1 MVMGWHG
8 VGPATQRQVVIPA
21 EAMRKRYVITACVL
35 LVVVALAVMAATWVI
50 PRSVFLSSLFEHF
63 GPGLVP
69 SSSYVNNLK
78 SNDPDLVRDSLFFLS
93 SRKDPA
99 GVPDALPL
107 LQSQDD
113 YVWLN
118 AALYTGA
125 CGRQEAVPY
134 LIKALRHTAWRADP
148 DTLAALAALTGQS
161 FGNDFAKWQAWWMS
175 QHPGESFD
183 WTSHLGSAPRVPATQ
198 PS

>member
-1 MVMGWHG
+1 
-8 VGPATQRQVVIPA
+8 
-21 EAMRKRYVITACVL
+21 MRTRYVIIACVGIGA
-35 LVVVALAVMAATWVI
+35 VALAVAAFVWMI
-50 PRSVFLSSLFEHF
+50 PRSVFLSGLSEHF
-63 GPGLVP
+63 SPGLVP

-78 SNDPDLVRDSLFFLS
+78 SNDPDLVRESLSFLN

-99 GVPDALPL
+99 GVSDALPL

-113 YVWLN
+113 YIWLN

-148 DTLAALAALTGQS
+148 DTLAALTAISGQN
-161 FGNDFAKWQAWWMS
+161 FGNDFSKWQAWWIS
-175 QHPGESFD
+175 QNPGRSFD
-183 WTSHLGSAPRVPATQ
+183 WTSHLGFSPRVPATQ
-198 PS
+198 RS